1 MDSKVL
7 ACTADSLKVPEA
19 PSWGNQRMQ
28 VSQRDIEDPPASWR
42 KVRMNPL
49 RSLLGVAVLCCSL
62 VPRPVM
68 AGDADGVIMQNG
80 KMMMMKSGKAMGS
93 MQGDMTMSNGAKMMA
108 DGTIIMK
115 DGAKTRMK
123 DGQMM
128 MMDGKIM
135 EGGKA
140 NAMGNQQP

>member
-1 MDSKVL
+1 MN
-7 ACTADSLKVPEA
+7 SLC
-19 PSWGNQRMQ
+19 
-28 VSQRDIEDPPASWR
+28 
-42 KVRMNPL
+42 
-49 RSLLGVAVLCCSL
+49 SLLGVAVLCCFL

-68 AGDADGVIMQNG
+68 AGDADGVIMQSG
-80 KMMMMKSGKAMGS
+80 KMMMMKGGKAMGP
-93 MQGDMTMSNGAKMMA
+93 MQGDMTMSDGTKMMA
-108 DGTIIMK
+108 DGTVIMR
-115 DGAKTRMK
+115 DGSKTQMK